1 MYTIIELSSRAER
14 IVCAVLSAA
23 IVAVILSLGAA
34 GIESTAHLDYSVT
47 VTQLS

>member
-1 MYTIIELSSRAER
+1 MYTIIELSNRTERA
-14 IVCAVLSAA
+14 VCAVLSVT
-23 IVAVILSLGAA
+23 IVAVVLALGAA